1 MNMATQFA
9 PSMFNTRSKKDN
21 YYTPINVAIYS
32 RVSTEHDEQ
41 LSAFDNQMDWYSLL
55 LSTHPNWN
63 VVEIYS
69 DKASGTNTKRR
80 KDFRASPSRKAY
92 QYKKEGTSCPPIS
105 SFTLLYTKG
114 KLHILCCINLVCA
127 LYVASPAV
135 NTAHTSDCTVNTKHS
150 SSCRWQFFLMSCIF
164 QLACCIRQT

>member
-1 MNMATQFA
+1 MNMAAQFA

-21 YYTPINVAIYS
+21 YYTPINVAIYG

-63 VVEIYS
+63 VVEVYS

-80 KDFRASPSRKAY
+80 KDFNRMINDAINHKFDY
-92 QYKKEGTSCPPIS
+92 QYNVPITKYTNLWKEVFQIHS
-105 SFTLLYTKG
+105 K
-114 KLHILCCINLVCA
+114 INDKTTIV
-127 LYVASPAV
+127 YY
-135 NTAHTSDCTVNTKHS
+135 
-150 SSCRWQFFLMSCIF
+150 
-164 QLACCIRQT
+164 